1 MDLLM
6 AVVGWLG
13 AALLVAAYAMVTRGR
28 LAGPDVVYQLM
39 NLVGAVCLLGNT
51 AYLAAWPSAF
61 LNAVWLVIGMGGIL
75 QARRAVE
82 VAEP

>member
-6 AVVGWLG
+6 AVVGWSG
-13 AALLVAAYAMVTRGR
+13 AALLVAAYALVTRGR
-28 LAGPDVVYQLM
+28 LAGPDVIYQLM
-39 NLVGAVCLLGNT
+39 NFAGAICLLANT

-82 VAEP
+82 VVDP